1 MRIAILHYSK
11 PPVIGGVERVIGEQ
25 ADTLKAMGHEVM
37 LFDRSADARVRFR
50 DWLERERRRSHSI
63 HADEGVR
70 APSPFARVQRWIEQD
85 DHHPYFESAK
95 EITRH
100 RHVLPHWQQAGKLV
114 FVTWRLADSLPQEKL
129 AELREKKCR
138 WEQEHPKP
146 WSAAEEFAFHDQF
159 DEQIERWLN
168 AGMGGCVL
176 KRPEIRQGLLD
187 TLHHADG
194 KDYDLLSYVV
204 MPNHVHVLFRLCVGA
219 ELEKVIQAWKSIS
232 SRRLGRHTGQKGEW
246 WQEGYRDRLIRGPE
260 HLESVLNYIR
270 RNPKEAG
277 LREGAFE
284 WWECGMEMERGRP
297 RPLSFK
303 ADEGIRSPENETD
316 EGVRAPQGVVIVHNV
331 FTMPFDLEWTEE
343 LIALTRSRSDI
354 RWISWVHDVRWAE
367 KVPRAVHIAVSEHR
381 KGEYAKHTREP
392 IHVIPNGCD
401 AKAVL
406 GLTERVSALQ
416 LEKAP
421 LVLLQPTR
429 FVRRKNIEMGLR
441 VLAELP
447 GAMYLVTAAPDPHQK
462 DGVKYFRELKRLAKQ
477 LGVTKRALFLGEKAT
492 LSDDD
497 VRGLYQ
503 MADALFFPSTQEGYG
518 LPLIEAALHQVPV
531 FCSDIPAHR
540 EVAVGAT
547 FFKLTAS
554 PKGIARKV
562 KADATVRARQARRR
576 LMAEL
581 AWERILLEKLEPLLL
596 GRSAP

>member
-25 ADTLKAMGHEVM
+25 AAALTVMGHDVTI
-37 LFDRSADARVRFR
+37 FDRSADARVRFNA
-50 DWLERERRRSHSI
+50 WLEERGRPRPPSTQ
-63 HADEGVR
+63 ADEGIR
-70 APSPFARVQRWIEQD
+70 APSPSPFVRVRQWIEQD
-85 DHHPYFESAK
+85 DQHPYFEPTK

-129 AELREKKCR
+129 AELRGQKR
-138 WEQEHPKP
+138 QWELKHPKP
-146 WSAAEEFAFHDQF
+146 WSPAQEAAFHDQF

-168 AGMGGCVL
+168 AGMGSCVL
-176 KRPEIRQGLLD
+176 RQPAVRQGLLD
-187 TLHHADG
+187 TLHHFDG
-194 KDYDLLSYVV
+194 KDYDLLSCVV
-204 MPNHVHVLFRLCVGA
+204 MPNHVHVLFRLRAGA

-232 SRRLGRHTGQKGEW
+232 SRRIASHTGQKGEW

-270 RNPKEAG
+270 RNPREAQ
-277 LREGAFE
+277 LRAGTFE
-284 WWECGMEMERGRP
+284 WWECGMEMERGRS
-297 RPLSFK
+297 RPHSFQ
-303 ADEGIRSPENETD
+303 AD
-316 EGVRAPQGVVIVHNV
+316 EGVRAPQSVVIVHNV
-331 FTMPFDLEWTEE
+331 FTMPFDLAWTEE
-343 LIALTRSRSDI
+343 LIALTHSRADI
-354 RWISWVHDVRWAE
+354 RWINWVHDVRWAE
-367 KVPRAVHIAVSEHR
+367 KVPQALHIAVSEHR
-381 KGEYAKHTREP
+381 KAEYAKHTREP

-406 GLTERVSALQ
+406 GLTERISALQ
-416 LEKAP
+416 LENAP

-447 GAMYLVTAAPDPHQK
+447 KAIYLVTAAPDPHQK
-462 DGVKYFRELKRLAKQ
+462 DGVKYFRELKRLAKD
-477 LGVTKRALFLGEKAT
+477 LGVTKRVHFLGEKAV

-497 VRGLYQ
+497 VRSLYQ
-503 MADALFFPSTQEGYG
+503 MADALFFPSIQEGYG

-547 FFKLTAS
+547 FFKLKAS
-554 PKGIARKV
+554 AKGIARKI
-562 KADATVRARQARRR
+562 KADAAVRARWVRRGMMQR
-576 LMAEL
+576 LNWQTIL
-581 AWERILLEKLEPLLL
+581 RERLEPLL
-596 GRSAP
+596 SW